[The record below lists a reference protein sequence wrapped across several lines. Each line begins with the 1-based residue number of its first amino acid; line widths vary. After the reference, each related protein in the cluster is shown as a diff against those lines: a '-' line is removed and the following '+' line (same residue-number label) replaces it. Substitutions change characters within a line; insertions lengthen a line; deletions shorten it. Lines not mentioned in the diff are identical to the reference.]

1 MTPYYSELEKLLN
14 TELVNIEKS
23 TFDIFK
29 RYELMAHASVGS
41 YGFLKEKLKKHH
53 FKDIESEI
61 HFFKYIN
68 PKAISKIHYYSL
80 IIKFLNHS
88 SGFATIKEKKC
99 HCKKLLKQIALHF
112 SENQYI
118 ISYYKS
124 NRYNLDEK
132 YFLRSCSDYP
142 FVLEDCHAFIDKETT
157 TGYDLIIAR
166 YLAYSQFSEFIQ
178 NEMHISNSGI
188 KTPHLGI
195 GGGFLNWTGSK
206 SELIELM
213 YAIHAKG
220 SINNNQLSVT
230 DLAKAFEQVF
240 QVELGEYFHAFS
252 EFKNRKNQTLYIDN
266 LRKAL
271 VSKFDE
277 KEF

>member
-1 MTPYYSELEKLLN
+1 MTSYYSELEKLLN
-14 TELVNIEKS
+14 NELVDIEKS

-29 RYELMAHASVGS
+29 RYELMANASVES
-41 YGFLKEKLKKHH
+41 YKCLKEKLKQHH
-53 FKDIESEI
+53 FKDSESEI
-61 HFFKYIN
+61 YFFKNIN
-68 PKAISKIHYYSL
+68 PKAISKIHFYAL
-80 IIKFLNHS
+80 IIKYLNH
-88 SGFATIKEKKC
+88 ATSITTAKEKKC
-99 HCKKLLKQIALHF
+99 HCKKLLKQTSIYF
-112 SENQYI
+112 TENQYI

-124 NRYNLDEK
+124 SRYNLDEK